1 MATTEEIKQELKNAK
16 KLRTSGKGGRCIRI
30 FAKLIISLLVKD
42 IDRSASDRVKRIQHI
57 ASTFVLQQNW
67 VEELDNDPVF

>member
-16 KLRTSGKGGRCIRI
+16 KLRTSGKGGRI

>member
-16 KLRTSGKGGRCIRI
+16 KLRTSGKGGSSKTEIR
-30 FAKLIISLLVKD
+30 SN